1 MDFKIILYTFLGY
14 LVGSIPWALVIG
26 KLFYNTDIRNYGSGN
41 LGATNAGRVL
51 GKKNFYIVSVL
62 DASKSLLVYFLLL
75 SQGYHTALFAAAAVV
90 IGHCFPIFSHFKGG
104 KGVATCAGLLLAVSV
119 GSLKTFLLQFMLPAI
134 IFFAIAV
141 ITKYISLASM
151 SAFTS
156 AVIIMWI
163 FNGDLA
169 TKIVFTLLCLFVI
182 YRHREN
188 IQRLLNHKENK
199 VNFF

>member
-1 MDFKIILYTFLGY
+1 MVAFSGDIFGKMLNVNIREQGSGNVGATNTLRALGTKFGFLALLGDCLKAVIASLLAYLILVVIAGITSTPDEANIIILYAAF
-14 LVGSIPWALVIG
+14 
-26 KLFYNTDIRNYGSGN
+26 
-41 LGATNAGRVL
+41 GA
-51 GKKNFYIVSVL
+51 
-62 DASKSLLVYFLLL
+62 
-75 SQGYHTALFAAAAVV
+75 V
-90 IGHCFPIFSHFKGG
+90 IGHIYPALYKFKGG

-119 GSLKTFLLQFMLPAI
+119 GSLKTFLLQFLLPAI

-151 SAFTS
+151 TAFTS

>member
-1 MDFKIILYTFLGY
+1 MIQTAYIL
-14 LVGSIPWALVIG
+14 G
-26 KLFYNTDIRNYGSGN
+26 KMNGIDIRDYGSGN
-41 LGATNAGRVL
+41 AGTTNAMRVL
-51 GKKNFYIVSVL
+51 GPKAGLTVFFG
-62 DASKSLLVYFLLL
+62 DMFKSLVALLLVGALFGGSHPELVYVLKAW
-75 SQGYHTALFAAAAVV
+75 TFAGVV
-90 IGHCFPIFSHFKGG
+90 LGHDFPFYMNFKGG

-119 GSLKTFLLQFMLPAI
+119 GSLKTFLLQFLLPAI

-151 SAFTS
+151 TAFTS

-169 TKIVFTLLCLFVI
+169 TKIVFALLCLFVI